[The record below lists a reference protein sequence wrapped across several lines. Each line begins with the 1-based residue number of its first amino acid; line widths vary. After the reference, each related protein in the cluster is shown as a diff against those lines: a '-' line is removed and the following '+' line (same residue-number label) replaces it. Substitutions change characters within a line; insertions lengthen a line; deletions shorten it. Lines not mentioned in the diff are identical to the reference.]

1 MRHQDTTEKI
11 IGCFYDV
18 YNELGPG
25 YLESVYQ
32 NSLAIVFKDR
42 NIANTR
48 EAPLVVRFRGQN
60 VGEFRA
66 DFLVEGNIIVELKAI
81 QALLPVHDAQSIN
94 YLKVTGL
101 SVGLLLNFG
110 SKAQVKRRVFGPM
123 NPLLSV

>member
-32 NSLAIVFKDR
+32 NSLVIVFKDR

-48 EAPLVVRFRGQN
+48 EAPLVVTFRGQS

-66 DFLVEGNIIVELKAI
+66 DFLVEGKIIVELKAM
-81 QALLPVHDAQSIN
+81 QALSPVHDAQLIN

-110 SKAQVKRRVFGPM
+110 AKAEVKRRVLGPM
-123 NPLLSV
+123 NPPLSV

>member
-1 MRHQDTTEKI
+1 MRYQDTTEKI

-32 NSLAIVFKDR
+32 NSLEIVFRDR
-42 NIANTR
+42 NIANAR
-48 EAPLVVRFRGQN
+48 EASLVVTFRGQS

-81 QALLPVHDAQSIN
+81 QALLPVHDAQLIN

-110 SKAQVKRRVFGPM
+110 AKAQVKRKVFGPM

>member
-1 MRHQDTTEKI
+1 MRFQDTTEKV

-32 NSLAIVFKDR
+32 NSLEIVFRDR
-42 NIANTR
+42 NIVNAR
-48 EAPLVVRFRGQN
+48 EAPLVVTFRGQT

-81 QALLPVHDAQSIN
+81 QALLPVHDAQLIN

-110 SKAQVKRRVFGPM
+110 TKAQVKRKVFGPM